1 MICQNCSSRSAT
13 LHFTKAI
20 NGKKTEIHLC
30 EQCAQENGYT
40 SFFQSNKSNKS
51 SLSFHNLLA
60 GLLHVEQPAS
70 EKETNN
76 ASNVQPLQC
85 PKCNM
90 TYPQFAKV
98 GRFGCSSCY
107 ETFKE
112 QLQPMLKR
120 LHGGHTKHHGKIPN
134 RIGGNIHLK
143 KELDELKLKLQECIQ
158 QEEFEQA
165 AEVRD
170 KIRSIENQLRE
181 HREGE

>member
-1 MICQNCSSRSAT
+1 M
-13 LHFTKAI
+13 
-20 NGKKTEIHLC
+20 NGEKTEIHLC

-40 SFFQSNKSNKS
+40 SFFQSKKS
-51 SLSFHNLLA
+51 SFSFHNLLA
-60 GLLHVEQPAS
+60 GLLHVEEPAF
-70 EKETNN
+70 EKETNGT
-76 ASNVQPLQC
+76 SNTDPLQC
-85 PKCNM
+85 SKCNM
-90 TYPQFAKV
+90 TYSKFAKT

-107 ETFKE
+107 ETFTE

-120 LHGGHTKHHGKIPN
+120 LHGGHTSHNGKIPN

-165 AEVRD
+165 AELRD
-170 KIRSIENQLRE
+170 KIRSLENQLRE

>member
-1 MICQNCSSRSAT
+1 MICQNCNSRSAT
-13 LHFTKAI
+13 LHFTKVM

-40 SFFQSNKSNKS
+40 SFFQSNKSS
-51 SLSFHNLLA
+51 FSFHNLLA
-60 GLLHVEQPAS
+60 GLLHVEQPTF
-70 EKETNN
+70 EKETNGL
-76 ASNVQPLQC
+76 SNTDPLQC
-85 PKCNM
+85 SKCNM
-90 TYPQFAKV
+90 TYSQFAKI

-112 QLQPMLKR
+112 QIQPMLKR
-120 LHGGHTKHHGKIPN
+120 LHGGYTSHNGKIPN
-134 RIGGNIHLK
+134 CIGGNIHLK

-165 AEVRD
+165 AELRD
-170 KIRSIENQLRE
+170 KIRSLENQLRE